1 MTPDERQP
9 ESATRNGLQETHSD
23 PVYGTHFQCRPTA
36 CIVVSRGRADNPTHR
51 LFGQATSRARRKPP
65 YNESQAPHLTQRGAS
80 QSPTFAF
87 ITYPFRPGRL
97 LSCGYREYGGKGST
111 PPPLWAE
118 SPSGTCSD
126 GSTLVALPCAAR
138 RRLTG
143 LAIDCGTGGYPCA
156 RSDEQNP
163 GACRKPT
170 STAVECR
177 DE

>member
-1 MTPDERQP
+1 MAE
-9 ESATRNGLQETHSD
+9 
-23 PVYGTHFQCRPTA
+23 
-36 CIVVSRGRADNPTHR
+36 
-51 LFGQATSRARRKPP
+51 GQYTTSRVGRR
-65 YNESQAPHLTQRGAS
+65 SIR
-80 QSPTFAF
+80 
-87 ITYPFRPGRL
+87 
-97 LSCGYREYGGKGST
+97 
-111 PPPLWAE
+111 
-118 SPSGTCSD
+118 TCSD

-156 RSDEQNP
+156 SSDEQNP